1 MARAKS
7 VSKNNTFLKKASR
20 VRTKAITAF
29 SPSLVQKFFS
39 YVRKDANE
47 CWRWKG
53 CKNSSGYGEFFPV
66 GHKGFYAHRIA
77 YSWFVKEI
85 PEDLFILHMCDTKD
99 CVNPD
104 HLFTGTQTDNM
115 QDAVKKGIMHCGER
129 SGNSKLKESDVIK
142 IRSLYKTGKY
152 FYRELAKMYKV
163 NPSNVA
169 MICNRKTWRHV
180 L

>member
-1 MARAKS
+1 
-7 VSKNNTFLKKASR
+7 
-20 VRTKAITAF
+20 
-29 SPSLVQKFFS
+29 
-39 YVRKDANE
+39 
-47 CWRWKG
+47 
-53 CKNSSGYGEFFPV
+53 
-66 GHKGFYAHRIA
+66 
-77 YSWFVKEI
+77 
-85 PEDLFILHMCDTKD
+85 MCDTKD